1 MLFPIQPTAGR
12 CLCACAAVLLLF
24 PAVLRAEGK
33 RGWLDPL
40 TYRDAAAAPVA
51 KLSKLE
57 IVEMLSAVLGGS
69 ELMGP
74 SDGWFHP
81 SVSRYSWKWL
91 AQKYDANGDGKI
103 TPAEFKG
110 PPELFARLDRDRD
123 GALTRDDFD
132 WSMLSPYLQ
141 QMGMVRR
148 WMQCIDTNS
157 NGRMSKQEWV
167 EFFEKAAKGKDHLTP
182 EDLRDALM
190 QMPRREGPPPKQEP
204 IMPTLLRGLFKGELG
219 SFFEGPQLGERAPNF
234 TLKTHNGK
242 RTISLADYRGK
253 KPVVLIFGS
262 FT

>member
-1 MLFPIQPTAGR
+1 MLFPLRPTAR
-12 CLCACAAVLLLF
+12 RSVCACAAVLLLF
-24 PAVLRAEGK
+24 PALSRAAGK

-40 TYRDAAAAPVA
+40 AYRDAAAAPVA
-51 KLSKLE
+51 KVPKLE

-69 ELMGP
+69 QLMGGG
-74 SDGWFHP
+74 DAWFHP

-110 PPELFARLDRDRD
+110 PPELFACLDRDRD
-123 GALTRDDFD
+123 GVLTRDDFD
-132 WSMLSPYLQ
+132 WSPQAPYLQ
-141 QMGMVRR
+141 QMSMVQR
-148 WMQCIDTNS
+148 WMQRIDTS
-157 NGRMSKQEWV
+157 HNGRLSKQEWL
-167 EFFEKAAKGKDHLTP
+167 EFFERAARGKDHLTP

-190 QMPRREGPPPKQEP
+190 QMPRREGPPPRGPEVA
-204 IMPTLLRGLFKGELG
+204 TLLRGLFQGELG
-219 SFFEGPQLGERAPNF
+219 SFFEGPQLGDRAPNF

-242 RTISLADYRGK
+242 RTVSLADYRGK